1 MSNSCCFEGIFAL
14 LFSSTILISIFLF
27 NANLSMMNIRDY
39 IFINKVKTSNKI
51 KILEILGFES
61 DTYISQSPET
71 FKYISEESENN
82 DVFLD
87 DKKEQ
92 NNILELEKEYINNY
106 SKNEISQKITTTKT
120 FEPIKITSQMK
131 KIWIDI
137 ENRRK
142 WITPVSLL
150 LITIILIST
159 ATSIFINNRNEQLE
173 VVNLYETLSEES
185 NIFIKEIENI
195 ILISTDN
202 FYSKYDVS
210 NASAQL
216 QLIESTIM
224 EYERNLNSRVDVD
237 NVSEVNNN
245 LEQIFILI
253 NDLDDLISYRILTS
267 EILIYNDIF
276 YNINENIDIDT
287 LSNKLS
293 EITATSRL
301 NYNNLPTIAEFE
313 RHFLLLNV
321 TLESAEDLHGR
332 LIASLRNNEYEV
344 ANSLIFAIN
353 MNKDIEVN
361 EFNKSLLRFKESKT
375 DLFNNLTILP

>member
-1 MSNSCCFEGIFAL
+1 
-14 LFSSTILISIFLF
+14 
-27 NANLSMMNIRDY
+27 MMNIRDY

-61 DTYISQSPET
+61 DTYISQSPDT

-87 DKKEQ
+87 EKNEQ

>member
-1 MSNSCCFEGIFAL
+1 
-14 LFSSTILISIFLF
+14 
-27 NANLSMMNIRDY
+27 MMNIRDY

-87 DKKEQ
+87 EKNEQ

>member
-1 MSNSCCFEGIFAL
+1 
-14 LFSSTILISIFLF
+14 
-27 NANLSMMNIRDY
+27 MMNIRDY